1 MSGCFV
7 DVNSGN
13 HLYVGITVS
22 LTKGK
27 DNGHLRWRISHWN
40 NGRQLFK
47 CMYLSAAHKE
57 IDCLVV
63 LPLPALC

>member
-1 MSGCFV
+1 MGI
-7 DVNSGN
+7 
-13 HLYVGITVS
+13 YVGVFFI
-22 LTKGK
+22 G
-27 DNGHLRWRISHWN
+27 I

-57 IDCLVV
+57 IDCLVA